1 MGLGGTARKI
11 QALAEKA
18 EETYERLNE
27 LMREVKSTQATV
39 DGTARRVERLEVEL
53 AEQRA
58 LLEAVAR
65 ELDVDLD
72 AVSAEAHIQEA
83 ERPGPGAES
92 PNHDADSAPDPD
104 SAPDSGPDSDAAD
117 GSNARG
123 DAG

>member
-18 EETYERLNE
+18 EETYERLND

-58 LLEAVAR
+58 VLEAVAR
-65 ELDVDLD
+65 ELDVDLET
-72 AVSAEAHIQEA
+72 VSAEAHIKEA
-83 ERPGPGAES
+83 ERSG
-92 PNHDADSAPDPD
+92 DADGSPA
-104 SAPDSGPDSDAAD
+104 AGPDAAD
-117 GSNARG
+117 PV
-123 DAG
+123 DAADAASESTGHGEDA

>member
-58 LLEAVAR
+58 VLEAVAR

-72 AVSAEAHIQEA
+72 AVSAEAHIKEA
-83 ERPGPGAES
+83 ERPGDDAEPS
-92 PNHDADSAPDPD
+92 SSTP
-104 SAPDSGPDSDAAD
+104 DAAN
-117 GSNARG
+117 GSNG
-123 DAG
+123 QETDG

>member
-18 EETYERLNE
+18 EETYDRLNE

-53 AEQRA
+53 TEQRA

-65 ELDVDLD
+65 ELDVDLE
-72 AVSAEAHIQEA
+72 AVSAEAHITEA
-83 ERPGPGAES
+83 ERAGGEGSDGTDGPNG
-92 PNHDADSAPDPD
+92 H
-104 SAPDSGPDSDAAD
+104 GD
-117 GSNARG
+117 GG
-123 DAG
+123 